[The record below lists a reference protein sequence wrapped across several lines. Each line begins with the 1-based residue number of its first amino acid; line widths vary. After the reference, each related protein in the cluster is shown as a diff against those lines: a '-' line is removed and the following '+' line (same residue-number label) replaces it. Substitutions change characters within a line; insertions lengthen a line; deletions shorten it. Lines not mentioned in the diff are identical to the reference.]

1 MLSRHR
7 KVLVLRYDFFLAN
20 RDIEIRSLN
29 TYLGAKLRENYH
41 KDTKVYWVREE
52 GHSDYNKGIHYHY
65 VIAIPYTT
73 ERNPS
78 SIGKSIKNTIRNYL
92 KKGEDDPAS
101 YTVPLE
107 EIDNSKE
114 ATSVMKDP
122 SFKMTGFFI
131 LRRNDLNL
139 EAIRQQKQDIEE
151 MLYRSQGYKY
161 LDISSI
167 FDRKHQPSVVLGG
180 VIHECI
186 FAISY
191 LAKKVTK
198 ETLPDRVR
206 AYSPPRY
213 VDNSSESRKAQIA
226 IHTKEVD
233 QAFMLLEESS
243 PMFAYSKPNK
253 GSNLQGKGLMRIPTK
268 I

>member
-20 RDIEIRSLN
+20 RNIEIRSLT
-29 TYLGAKLRENYH
+29 TYLGAKLKANYH
-41 KDTKVYWVREE
+41 KDTKIYWVREE
-52 GHSDYNKGIHYHY
+52 GHSDYNKGLHYHF
-65 VIAIPYTT
+65 VMAIPYIT
-73 ERNPS
+73 ERHPS
-78 SIGKSIKNTIRNYL
+78 NIGKSIRDTVKHYFEKEENN
-92 KKGEDDPAS
+92 PFS

-107 EIDNSKE
+107 EINNNSE

-151 MLYRSQGYKY
+151 MLYKGQGYKY

-167 FDRKHQPSVVLGG
+167 KDRKHQPSVVLGG

-206 AYSPPRY
+206 AYSPPMY

-253 GSNLQGKGLMRIPTK
+253 GSNLQGKNLMRIPSN